1 MFSYTS
7 HISSVL
13 LNGTDLE
20 SDVSV
25 EIKTLCEYTE
35 QYLSRKEGKTDLNIF
50 NKNISSILKKL
61 RNSREHLCAQHTAGS
76 DIYINTIP
84 LPSLIFQ

>member
-61 RNSREHLCAQHTAGS
+61 RNNREHLCAQHTAGS